1 MTTGTGS
8 DLRATTEA
16 DTRPLAYGQ
25 TSEVGDMRTFII
37 KFSDGTATRLQA
49 VNVDQ
54 AKNRGYRFFPSNGTI
69 VDVHSV

>member
-25 TSEVGDMRTFII
+25 TSEVGDMSTYII
-37 KFSDGTATRLQA
+37 SF
-49 VNVDQ
+49 
-54 AKNRGYRFFPSNGTI
+54 SNGNRARVQATDENMARRCGYKVGPDYPI
-69 VDVHSV
+69 VDVRVV